1 MSAQRVNVVFGADAG
16 PLRSGVN
23 QAKASLEGLKKTAGG
38 LAGMVAGAVSIGA
51 IKAFGDEIGRLDDL
65 AQRFGTSIEEIQRLG
80 FIALKNGTDIE
91 AMAAALQRATVN
103 AQKAKDGS
111 KELSKQFEALSINVD
126 AFLAA
131 SPTDRL
137 VMLADGFNNAS
148 SEGKAFEA
156 VIAVA
161 GKAAGELVP
170 TFRTG
175 GEAIRELGDSI
186 AVVSKENADAVN
198 EMMDAWERFATSVK
212 APLAGL
218 LATLLK
224 IGQTVAEVTKGAGIA
239 TGEFVGFAIQA
250 GKALVT
256 ADKDGLSGAFENY
269 LNAAGDARDE
279 MEANVANIWKPQAKG
294 GADSDM
300 PDPFK
305 NGMYPKGSGYDPF
318 QWEGAGEEYGPANE
332 AGIAENKRLA
342 AAKRY
347 YQYLESKKAVTEGI
361 AAIDE
366 QIAGTNPFTNQVAG
380 DLTSRGYGGNVYG
393 GGANPELKELQAQK
407 AFLQDQ
413 LKTLQKIEGNTKGGN
428 GMLP

>member
-1 MSAQRVNVVFGADAG
+1 MSTQRVNVVFGADAG

-23 QAKASLEGLKKTAGG
+23 QAKASLESLKKTAGG
-38 LAGMVAGAVSIGA
+38 LAGMVAGALSIGA
-51 IKAFGDEIGRLDDL
+51 VKAFGDEIGRLDDL
-65 AQRFGTSIEEIQRLG
+65 AQRFGVSIEEIQRLG

-91 AMAAALQRATVN
+91 AMAAALQKAKIN

-111 KELSKQFEALSINVD
+111 RELSKQFEALGINVG

-131 SPTDRL
+131 SPTDQL
-137 VMLADGFNNAS
+137 VMLADGFNGAK
-148 SEGKAFEA
+148 SEGEAFAA

-161 GKAAGELVP
+161 GKSAGELVP

-256 ADKDGLSGAFENY
+256 ADKEGLSGAFNNY
-269 LNAAGDARDE
+269 MNAANDARDE
-279 MEANVANIWKPQAKG
+279 METNVANIWKDKPAKPPVTTPRASVAGPQ
-294 GADSDM
+294 M
-300 PDPFK
+300 DPFSVF
-305 NGMYPKGSGYDPF
+305 GTGDEF
-318 QWEGAGEEYGPANE
+318 EGPANE
-332 AGIAENKRLA
+332 AGIAENNRLE

-347 YQYLESKKAVTEGI
+347 YAFLETKRGVQVAMKDL
-361 AAIDE
+361 DE
-366 QIAGTNPFTNQVAG
+366 QIANTPGFTPQVVG

-393 GGANPELKELQAQK
+393 GAANPELKELQAQK
-407 AFLQDQ
+407 AFLEWQ
-413 LKTLQKIEGNTKGGN
+413 LDELRKLNAKIDGGN
-428 GMLP
+428 KMLP